1 MFKAFVAL
9 VLSLVLVTSLFGE
22 VKVGETL
29 SGEKAKE
36 SKMAPKGLKTL
47 AIGAYNLLVSGSS
60 SVVDMNDFDI
70 YCDDTT
76 GNILAVDF
84 RVNYR
89 GISNA
94 N

>member
-1 MFKAFVAL
+1 MFKAFVGL
-9 VLSLVLVTSLFGE
+9 VLSLVLATSLFGE

-36 SKMAPKGLKTL
+36 SKMAPKGLKTF
-47 AIGAYNLLVSGSS
+47 AIGAYNLLASGSS

-70 YCDDTT
+70 YYDDSTR
-76 GNILAVDF
+76 NILAVDF
-84 RVNYR
+84 RVNRR

>member
-1 MFKAFVAL
+1 MKA
-9 VLSLVLVTSLFGE
+9 
-22 VKVGETL
+22 GETL

-36 SKMAPKGLKTL
+36 SKMAPKGLKTF
-47 AIGAYNLLVSGSS
+47 AIETYNLLASGSS
-60 SVVDMNDFDI
+60 SVVSLEDFDI
-70 YCDDTT
+70 YYYDTT

>member
-1 MFKAFVAL
+1 M
-9 VLSLVLVTSLFGE
+9 
-22 VKVGETL
+22 KVGETL

-36 SKMAPKGLKTL
+36 SKMAPKGLKTF
-47 AIGAYNLLVSGSS
+47 AIGAYNLLASGSS
-60 SVVDMNDFDI
+60 SVVSLEDFDI
-70 YCDDTT
+70 YYDDTT

>member
-9 VLSLVLVTSLFGE
+9 VLSLVLATSLFGE

-47 AIGAYNLLVSGSS
+47 AIEDYNLLASGSS
-60 SVVDMNDFDI
+60 SVVSLEDFDI

>member
-1 MFKAFVAL
+1 MNAFVEL
-9 VLSLVLVTSLFGE
+9 VLYLVLVTSLFGE
-22 VKVGETL
+22 VKVWETV

-36 SKMAPKGLKTL
+36 SKMTPQGLKTL
-47 AIGAYNLLVSGSS
+47 AIGAYKLLASGSS

-70 YCDDTT
+70 YYDDTT

>member
-1 MFKAFVAL
+1 MFKAFVGL
-9 VLSLVLVTSLFGE
+9 VLSGVLATSLFGE

-36 SKMAPKGLKTL
+36 SKMAPKGLKTF
-47 AIGAYNLLVSGSS
+47 AIGVYNLLASGSS
-60 SVVDMNDFDI
+60 SVVSLEDFDI

>member
-1 MFKAFVAL
+1 MFKAFVGL

-47 AIGAYNLLVSGSS
+47 AIETYNLLASGSS
-60 SVVDMNDFDI
+60 SVVSLEDFDI

>member
-1 MFKAFVAL
+1 MLKAFVGL
-9 VLSLVLVTSLFGE
+9 VLSGVLVTSLFGE

-36 SKMAPKGLKTL
+36 SKMTPKGLKTF
-47 AIGAYNLLVSGSS
+47 AIETYNLLASGSS
-60 SVVDMNDFDI
+60 LVVSLEDFDI
-70 YCDDTT
+70 YYDDTT

>member
-1 MFKAFVAL
+1 MERRLKRL
-9 VLSLVLVTSLFGE
+9 KL
-22 VKVGETL
+22 
-29 SGEKAKE
+29 
-36 SKMAPKGLKTL
+36 APKGLKTF
-47 AIGAYNLLVSGSS
+47 AIGAYNLLASGSS
-60 SVVDMNDFDI
+60 LVVSLEDFDI

-84 RVNYR
+84 RVNRR

>member
-1 MFKAFVAL
+1 M
-9 VLSLVLVTSLFGE
+9 
-22 VKVGETL
+22 KVGETL

-47 AIGAYNLLVSGSS
+47 AIETYNLLASGSS
-60 SVVDMNDFDI
+60 SVVSLEDFDI
-70 YCDDTT
+70 YYDDTT

>member
-1 MFKAFVAL
+1 MKA
-9 VLSLVLVTSLFGE
+9 
-22 VKVGETL
+22 GETL

-36 SKMAPKGLKTL
+36 SKMAPKGLKTF
-47 AIGAYNLLVSGSS
+47 AIETYNLLASGSS
-60 SVVDMNDFDI
+60 SVVSLEDLDM
-70 YCDDTT
+70 YYDDTT

>member
-1 MFKAFVAL
+1 MFKTFVGL
-9 VLSLVLVTSLFGE
+9 VLSGVLVTSLFGE

-47 AIGAYNLLVSGSS
+47 ALGAYNLLASGSS

-70 YCDDTT
+70 YYDVNTL
-76 GNILAVDF
+76 NIIMIDF
-84 RVNYR
+84 RNTR
-89 GISNA
+89 QGA
-94 N
+94 WE

>member
-1 MFKAFVAL
+1 MKA
-9 VLSLVLVTSLFGE
+9 
-22 VKVGETL
+22 GETL

-36 SKMAPKGLKTL
+36 SKMAPKGLKTF
-47 AIGAYNLLVSGSS
+47 AIETYNLLASGSS
-60 SVVDMNDFDI
+60 SGVSLEDFDI
-70 YCDDTT
+70 YYDDTT

-84 RVNYR
+84 RVNRR

>member
-1 MFKAFVAL
+1 MERRLKRL
-9 VLSLVLVTSLFGE
+9 
-22 VKVGETL
+22 
-29 SGEKAKE
+29 
-36 SKMAPKGLKTL
+36 KMAPKGLKTL
-47 AIGAYNLLVSGSS
+47 ALGAYNLLASGSS
-60 SVVDMNDFDI
+60 SVVSLEDFDI

>member
-1 MFKAFVAL
+1 MKA
-9 VLSLVLVTSLFGE
+9 
-22 VKVGETL
+22 GETL
-29 SGEKAKE
+29 SRENTKE
-36 SKMAPKGLKTL
+36 TKIAPKGLKTF
-47 AIGAYNLLVSGSS
+47 AIETYNLLASGSS
-60 SVVDMNDFDI
+60 SVVSLEDFDI
-70 YCDDTT
+70 YYDDTT

>member
-1 MFKAFVAL
+1 MERRLKRL
-9 VLSLVLVTSLFGE
+9 
-22 VKVGETL
+22 
-29 SGEKAKE
+29 
-36 SKMAPKGLKTL
+36 KMAPKGLKTF
-47 AIGAYNLLVSGSS
+47 AIEAYNLLASGSS

-70 YCDDTT
+70 YYDDST

>member
-1 MFKAFVAL
+1 MFKAFVGL
-9 VLSLVLVTSLFGE
+9 VLSGVLATSLFGE

-36 SKMAPKGLKTL
+36 SKMTPKGLKTF
-47 AIGAYNLLVSGSS
+47 AIETYNLLASGSS
-60 SVVDMNDFDI
+60 LVVSLEDFDI
-70 YCDDTT
+70 YYDDTT

>member
-1 MFKAFVAL
+1 
-9 VLSLVLVTSLFGE
+9 
-22 VKVGETL
+22 
-29 SGEKAKE
+29 
-36 SKMAPKGLKTL
+36 MAPKGLKTF
-47 AIGAYNLLVSGSS
+47 AIETYNLLASGSS

-84 RVNYR
+84 RVNRR

>member
-1 MFKAFVAL
+1 MFKAFVGL
-9 VLSLVLVTSLFGE
+9 VLSGVLVTSLFGE

-36 SKMAPKGLKTL
+36 SKMAPKGLKTF
-47 AIGAYNLLVSGSS
+47 AIGVYNLLASGSS
-60 SVVDMNDFDI
+60 SVVSLEDFDI
-70 YCDDTT
+70 YYDDTT

-84 RVNYR
+84 RVNRR

>member
-1 MFKAFVAL
+1 M
-9 VLSLVLVTSLFGE
+9 
-22 VKVGETL
+22 KVGETL

-36 SKMAPKGLKTL
+36 TKIAPKGLKTF
-47 AIGAYNLLVSGSS
+47 AIGAYNLLASGSS

-70 YCDDTT
+70 YYDDTT

>member
-36 SKMAPKGLKTL
+36 SKMAPKGLKTFAIETYNIL
-47 AIGAYNLLVSGSS
+47 ASRSS
-60 SVVDMNDFDI
+60 SVVSLEDFDI
-70 YCDDTT
+70 YYDDST

>member
-1 MFKAFVAL
+1 MKA
-9 VLSLVLVTSLFGE
+9 
-22 VKVGETL
+22 GETL

-36 SKMAPKGLKTL
+36 SKMAPKGLKTF
-47 AIGAYNLLVSGSS
+47 AIETYNLLASGSS
-60 SVVDMNDFDI
+60 SVVSLEDFDI
-70 YCDDTT
+70 YYDDTT

-84 RVNYR
+84 RVNRR

>member
-1 MFKAFVAL
+1 MLVWYCL
-9 VLSLVLVTSLFGE
+9 VLATSLFGE

-47 AIGAYNLLVSGSS
+47 AIEDYNLLASGSS
-60 SVVDMNDFDI
+60 SVVSLEDFDI

>member
-1 MFKAFVAL
+1 MFKAFVGL
-9 VLSLVLVTSLFGE
+9 VLSGVLVTSLFGE

-36 SKMAPKGLKTL
+36 SKMTPKGLKTF
-47 AIGAYNLLVSGSS
+47 AIETYNLLASGSS
-60 SVVDMNDFDI
+60 LVVSLEDFDI
-70 YCDDTT
+70 YYDDTT